1 VTVTE
6 PVVPGEVYVTEQRPD
21 ERLQLVLL
29 NVPPAPPLLQETVPV
44 GEVGVADE
52 SVNVAVNVI
61 ELPAVTDDGLG
72 VTAVDVGCGGGLWT
86 VREDAPELVVCVES
100 PE

>member
-1 VTVTE
+1 M
-6 PVVPGEVYVTEQRPD
+6 
-21 ERLQLVLL
+21 LQLVLL
-29 NVPPAPPLLQETVPV
+29 KVPPAPPSLQETVPV
-44 GEVGVADE
+44 AEVGVAEE
-52 SVNVAVNVI
+52 SVTVAVNVN
-61 ELPAVTDDGLG
+61 ELPAATDDGLG